1 MTGPHAVLV
10 GRRRRLPVVLTENA
24 SNVME
29 ESLSPYQKRL
39 ARASYRRAAR
49 VLPDSPLA
57 ERALRLLEP
66 NARYEVVPEVVD
78 IDRFAAGARADRRQ
92 PGRHVVAVST
102 LEPRKGL
109 RYLIQAVRQLVANGR
124 DVTLTV
130 VGEGPDKKT
139 LEGQAEGLPAA
150 FVGSRSRDEIVSLL
164 HTADVFAMP
173 TLADPFGISA
183 VEAAAAGVPV
193 VVTTAAGCSDLLR
206 EYGARVVPPQDPEGL
221 HDALADLLDGLGPVR
236 PTTVEG
242 LRRYC
247 GFEAVGERLD
257 SIYRSLPGIAP
268 A

>member
-1 MTGPHAVLV
+1 MTGPHAVVV
-10 GRRRRLPVVLTENA
+10 GRRRRLPVVVTENA

-57 ERALRLLEP
+57 ERALRQFQP

-78 IDRFAAGARADRRQ
+78 IDGFAAGACADRLR
-92 PGRHVVAVST
+92 PGRHIVAVSS
-102 LEPRKGL
+102 LEERKGL
-109 RYLIQAVRQLVANGR
+109 DYLIQAIRQLVADGR
-124 DVTLTV
+124 DLTLTV
-130 VGEGPDKKT
+130 VGEGPDRKT
-139 LEGQAEGLPAA
+139 LEDQAEGLPVAL
-150 FVGSRSRDEIVSLL
+150 VGSRSRDEIASLL
-164 HTADVFAMP
+164 RTADVFAMP

-183 VEAAAAGVPV
+183 VEAVAAGVPV
-193 VVTTAAGCSDLLR
+193 VVTSAAGCSDLLR
-206 EYGARVVPPQDPEGL
+206 DYGARVVPPKDPEAL
-221 HDALADLLDGLGPVR
+221 HDALADLLDGRGPVP
-236 PTTVEG
+236 PTAVDG

-247 GFEAVGERLD
+247 GVEAVGERLD